1 MIFQKQLISIAF
13 AISCSFSWSQEEY
26 TFNSPCFSVSTDM
39 FISSEDD
46 AYIAVYEYCTQN
58 DFRLII
64 CHPENGELVNMFGF
78 EMEVS
83 RGFYA
88 VDGGFYLLTK
98 APEAMYLRFISDD
111 LEVSDP
117 ISMQLPLSASVN
129 EMFVHEDSVI
139 VVYYNASA
147 FYISKLGINDGELI
161 ELASF
166 SGVPYVSDI
175 HSTTVLADENSVYF
189 GMDCGWIFKVNLNEF
204 LEVELL
210 PLPID
215 DSTGNTYLPCFGGFN
230 LLRSNPSEDVLLSAA
245 STAFTD
251 NYYSFDFG
259 DNGDHIQTD
268 YLTLPNYSPG
278 DFTFDQN
285 GNKYLTLL
293 KGADPDVFDYNI
305 FGLYHIN
312 SQNEVVDSLFLDS
325 PEWLQGGYEI
335 ILNNQTIHLNGVKY
349 HLENPELEVASY
361 IRVQMSDFV
370 NSITELNDSEELKI
384 IQTDEIFG
392 LSNFKGAITIALY
405 DLKGNLLQ
413 FENQPILWRK
423 ADFMSGV
430 YVLSVNAENK
440 FIRVLIFIP

>member
-1 MIFQKQLISIAF
+1 MFQKHLISIAF
-13 AISCSFSWSQEEY
+13 VFSCGISWSQEEY
-26 TFNSPCFSVSTDM
+26 AFNSACFSVSTDM
-39 FISSEDD
+39 FISSEND
-46 AYIAVYEYCTQN
+46 AYVVVYEYCSQM
-58 DFRLII
+58 DFRSII

-78 EMEVS
+78 EMEVL

-88 VDGGFYLLTK
+88 VDAGFYLLTK
-98 APEAMYLRFISDD
+98 APEAMLLRFISHD

-117 ISMQLPLSASVN
+117 ISMQLPLSASVK
-129 EMFVHEDSVI
+129 EMFVDEGSAI
-139 VVYYNASA
+139 VVYSNATE
-147 FYISKLGINDGELI
+147 FNISKLAINNGELI
-161 ELASF
+161 GSVSF
-166 SGVPYVSDI
+166 SDVPYVSDF
-175 HSTTVLADENSVYF
+175 HSTTIVEDENSVYF
-189 GMDCGWIFKVNLNEF
+189 GMGCGWIFKVNPNEIS
-204 LEVELL
+204 LTELL

-215 DSTGNTYLPCFGGFN
+215 DSTGNTYIPCAGGFD

-245 STAFTD
+245 SIAFTD

-259 DNGDHIQTD
+259 NNGDHIHTD
-268 YLTLPNYSPG
+268 FLTLPNYSPG

-293 KGADPDVFDYNI
+293 KGADSDIFDYNI

-335 ILNNQTIHLNGVKY
+335 TLHNQTIHLNGVKY
-349 HLENPELEVASY
+349 HADNPELEVASY

-370 NSITELNDSEELKI
+370 NSVTELNGSEDLKI

-392 LSNFKGAITIALY
+392 IFDFKGAITIALY

-423 ADFMSGV
+423 SDFMSGV
-430 YVLSVNAENK
+430 YVLAVNTENK
-440 FIRVLIFIP
+440 FIRELIMIP